1 MSAIPAYTWYKAV
14 QRNAGKQREVTRFS
28 CSFLSGFVPRL
39 DFCTLGHHFSP
50 FHKGFQDFSR
60 RRIQSGVFKN
70 PFPPCGVSQS
80 SKKVLERCGVFLL
93 VPKPPQSGRTN

>member
-1 MSAIPAYTWYKAV
+1 MRPLST
-14 QRNAGKQREVTRFS
+14 TRSWLLTRATPRAASCATAKKS
-28 CSFLSGFVPRL
+28 CSASL

-80 SKKVLERCGVFLL
+80 SKKVLERCGVCLY
-93 VPKPPQSGRTN
+93 QSRRKVDEPASL